1 MPVKDE
7 WKQTGKYTGA
17 AFNNL
22 GKALGKT
29 AKVVFTDDENKV
41 EENGRTEVSNAWREV
56 GKSFGEAGKSFGKA
70 AKDTAIEV
78 FDDEDK

>member
-1 MPVKDE
+1 MF
-7 WKQTGKYTGA
+7 YS
-17 AFNNL
+17 
-22 GKALGKT
+22 T
-29 AKVVFTDDENKV
+29 ARQNGVSLCDENKV